1 MSLSSVNN
9 VKDSMA
15 RLNVLF
21 SDMNAELQ
29 RVKNYYDG
37 MIQEA
42 QHSFVDSQQ
51 HWINKARQEQSRLSS
66 MSGER
71 LAQVDEMV
79 NCVWWIKAMR
89 NAVKMNMLYA
99 QTFPVLIMMRIIILK
114 K

>member
-9 VKDSMA
+9 IKDSMA

-42 QHSFVDSQQ
+42 QHSFVDTPLGVADIQVG
-51 HWINKARQEQSRLSS
+51 EVRLSPIGTAGAAS
-66 MSGER
+66 
-71 LAQVDEMV
+71 LAPP
-79 NCVWWIKAMR
+79 ISSI
-89 NAVKMNMLYA
+89 AV
-99 QTFPVLIMMRIIILK
+99 R
-114 K
+114 